1 MVLSAFSA
9 SISSN
14 SSASLVG
21 SNPASQIYVAGGFR
35 EVIRAGD
42 EPDFFTSLAFACDI
56 NLRCRVTTHQHNGQS
71 WCPQSGCNTRLN
83 FLSNFRAH
91 LLRNRFTVNN
101 LCCHQRED
109 SICYVGRRGCA
120 YFVRSGARCQ
130 VSFQIYRV
138 KRPLAKVR
146 RTVAEV
152 AEIESFIFRP

>member
-1 MVLSAFSA
+1 MPSMVLSAFSA
-9 SISSN
+9 SISSS
-14 SSASLVG
+14 SSASLVV
-21 SNPASQIYVAGGFR
+21 SGG
-35 EVIRAGD
+35 
-42 EPDFFTSLAFACDI
+42 
-56 NLRCRVTTHQHNGQS
+56 HK
-71 WCPQSGCNTRLN
+71 SGRRTRLLHKPCVCLRHK
-83 FLSNFRAH
+83 FAMQGYYPPAQRPVLVPAVRLQYAPELLSNFRAH

-130 VSFQIYRV
+130 VSFQIYHV